1 MFMQGRAE
9 FRASG
14 RYMKEQWTT
23 MPENLEWQ
31 RREQENQ
38 GDGPREALKE
48 IREILLIVLG
58 LGRN

>member
-9 FRASG
+9 FKASG

-31 RREQENQ
+31 RREQ
-38 GDGPREALKE
+38 R
-48 IREILLIVLG
+48 IREMVPEEH
-58 LGRN
+58 